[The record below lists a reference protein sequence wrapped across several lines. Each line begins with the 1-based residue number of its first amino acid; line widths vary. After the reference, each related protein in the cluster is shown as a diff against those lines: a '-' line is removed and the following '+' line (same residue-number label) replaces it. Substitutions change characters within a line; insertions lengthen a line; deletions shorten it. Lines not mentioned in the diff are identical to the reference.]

1 MAGCAQ
7 TPRVTARKTKTK
19 GSQRHGHEMVA
30 KKEMGH
36 EWLLIMRWSAG
47 AHIIGALNGGVREV
61 RYWLH
66 SREMHDLAV

>member
-1 MAGCAQ
+1 MRTDSQSDCEEDEDE
-7 TPRVTARKTKTK
+7 K
-19 GSQRHGHEMVA
+19 GSQLHGQMVA